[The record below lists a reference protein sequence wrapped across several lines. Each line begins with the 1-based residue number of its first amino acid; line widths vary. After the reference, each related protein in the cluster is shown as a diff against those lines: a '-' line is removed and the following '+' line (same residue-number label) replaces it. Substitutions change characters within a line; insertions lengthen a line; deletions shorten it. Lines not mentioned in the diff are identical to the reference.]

1 MDASGCSEVLARG
14 GLQVAGLRELREH
27 LGPHALQQRVHGGGA
42 ARLGEGGLGRQQLAQ
57 LGEGAPQL
65 QPAQLVVHGHAA
77 RHLLEG
83 GGARRHGRRRGG
95 SLLLLPLLRRPL
107 RLRRTLRTRRVA
119 HRLYARPGVQH
130 LLGGQGRGSALGSG

>member
-27 LGPHALQQRVHGGGA
+27 LGAHALQQRVHGGGA
-42 ARLGEGGLGRQQLAQ
+42 ARLGEGGLGGQQLAQ
-57 LGEGAPQL
+57 LGEGTPQL

-83 GGARRHGRRRGG
+83 GSARRHGRRRG
-95 SLLLLPLLRRPL
+95 SLFLLLLLRPPL
-107 RLRRTLRTRRVA
+107 RTRRTLRTRRVA